1 MPVFGLSWAGLAVW
15 QETTML
21 ETAITL
27 ESAMRPRRS
36 APAEEPRIC
45 VGSFPGRLD
54 QVSQARAFAAAFL
67 DGWPRADDAMLLIGE
82 LCANAVLHTQS
93 GWPGGMFTVRAMMA
107 GNGLRAE
114 VQDQGSGWDGR
125 LNAAQCPHGLF
136 LLRQVAT
143 TCGTRRSPS
152 GWTIWFT
159 LGHPGAPTW
168 RPFPAE

>member
-67 DGWPRADDAMLLIGE
+67 HGWPRADDAMLLIGE
-82 LCANAVLHTQS
+82 LCANAVLHTQT
-93 GWPGGMFTVRAMMA
+93 GCPGGPSPLPALLPATP
-107 GNGLRAE
+107 LR
-114 VQDQGSGWDGR
+114 
-125 LNAAQCPHGLF
+125 P
-136 LLRQVAT
+136 
-143 TCGTRRSPS
+143 
-152 GWTIWFT
+152 
-159 LGHPGAPTW
+159 
-168 RPFPAE
+168 